1 MQNDIRA
8 ELIKQFPAEVGEITD
23 SMGVTCY
30 ICPTCKRVVAL
41 KNDKCE
47 NCGQVLSWSNIRQAE
62 EAKGM
67 RTAQLR
73 FEVASDFVK
82 GDCRKCPLSYIAKDN
97 NESVY
102 QCPLKM
108 RSNCKLEIL

>member
-8 ELIKQFPAEVGEITD
+8 ELIKQFPAEVAEITD
-23 SMGVTCY
+23 AVGTTCY

-47 NCGQVLSWSNIRQAE
+47 SCGQVLSWSYIRQSEA
-62 EAKGM
+62 AKGM
-67 RTAQLR
+67 RTAELK

-82 GDCRKCPLSYIAKDN
+82 GDCRKCPLSYIAKEN

-108 RSNCKLEIL
+108 RTNCKLEIL